1 MIVKAPISVCI
12 IVKNEPLLEKCI
24 LSFRDYI
31 EELVI
36 VDTGSTD
43 LQTVEIAR
51 KYADKFE
58 IYTACNNPQTGLIE
72 DFSQARE
79 YSFSLATKQHVMWL
93 DSDDI
98 IVGAENLLEL
108 TSAKATDP
116 NAEAIA
122 FMFPYEYSYNEL
134 GQCTCL
140 HYRER
145 LVSDKTKFHW
155 VNPVHEV
162 LIPNNDAKTVFVTN
176 ENVVYKHMRQ
186 YSDKPLESGRNLRI
200 LRNYF
205 EKVKDTDARQMYYLG
220 LECHNN
226 GLVDEAIEHLSKYV
240 DVSGWD
246 DERAMACL
254 KLIDIYMALGEYD
267 KGLKWAFKT
276 VALKETWGE
285 GYFALG
291 KMFYFLAMKGGP
303 DETRHWERCAYFSN
317 LGLSLPITKTL
328 LFINPLDR
336 NYDIHRYLNMALN
349 RLGDVVGALNSVNT
363 ALKTKPDDQDLIV
376 NKKIYETW
384 LVKNQVLK
392 AIQDLKTLQDIDQ
405 QTADLLFAIINKQ
418 INISAINQISAA
430 SAPVD
435 DQKKKLDHLRL
446 L

>member
-1 MIVKAPISVCI
+1 MSKIAPISMCI

-24 LSFRDYI
+24 LSFRDYV

-43 LQTVEIAR
+43 GTTIEIAK
-51 KYADKFE
+51 KYADIFE
-58 IYTACNNPQTGLIE
+58 SYTDCNNPETGLIE
-72 DFSQARE
+72 DFSKARE

-108 TSAKATDP
+108 TNAKATDT

-162 LIPNNDAKTVFVTN
+162 LIPNENAKTVFVTN
-176 ENVVYKHMRQ
+176 DNVVYKHMRQ

-205 EKVKDTDARQMYYLG
+205 EKVKDSDPRQMYYLG
-220 LECHNN
+220 LECNNN

-254 KLIDIYMALGEYD
+254 KLIDIYMARGEYD

-291 KMFYFLAMKGGP
+291 KIFYFLAQNNSP
-303 DETRHWERCAYFSN
+303 EEIRHWERCAYFSN
-317 LGLSLPITKTL
+317 LGLNLPITKTL

-336 NYDIHRYLNMALN
+336 NYDIHRFFNIALN
-349 RLGDVVGALNSVNT
+349 KLGDVAGALNSVNT
-363 ALKTKPDDQDLIV
+363 ALKSKPDDMDLLT

-384 LVKNQVLK
+384 IVKNAITQGINNLKVLE
-392 AIQDLKTLQDIDQ
+392 DIDQ
-405 QTADLLFAIINKQ
+405 STADLIIAIINKQ
-418 INISAINQISAA
+418 VNISNTMQ
-430 SAPVD
+430 PPND
-435 DQKKKLDHLRL
+435 EQKKNLDPLRL